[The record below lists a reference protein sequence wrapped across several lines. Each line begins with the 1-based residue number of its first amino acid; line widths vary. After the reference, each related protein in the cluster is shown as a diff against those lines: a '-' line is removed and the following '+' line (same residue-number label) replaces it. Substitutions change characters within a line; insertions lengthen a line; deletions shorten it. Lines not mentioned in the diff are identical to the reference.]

1 MIGVVTWTLELS
13 PEWGHVPWAGVGC
26 GPCCDVGG
34 GDDGLDSSIHW
45 ASGGH
50 PPTVAQIGE
59 GDCREMISIDGTV
72 WPKQGGR
79 CAASPK
85 TAHPTEVDWSTAP
98 KGRGSPLIFGGIH
111 RPVRRPRRCI
121 PCRFAT
127 GRSRTGSPRR
137 RGDAGREPNRGLPPL
152 GLPRSNGSRRRDSG
166 FRQRA
171 P

>member
-1 MIGVVTWTLELS
+1 MHLPECQPIEGGGEGQGLSASCVVMIGVITWTLELFPVYVQS
-13 PEWGHVPWAGVGC
+13 AGVGWMW
-26 GPCCDVGG
+26 PICCDVRG

-85 TAHPTEVDWSTAP
+85 TAHATEGES
-98 KGRGSPLIFGGIH
+98 S
-111 RPVRRPRRCI
+111 
-121 PCRFAT
+121 T
-127 GRSRTGSPRR
+127 GRLHR
-137 RGDAGREPNRGLPPL
+137 RGEATH
-152 GLPRSNGSRRRDSG
+152 
-166 FRQRA
+166 
-171 P
+171 